1 MKVQLHFPP
10 VLAALAVC
18 VSLTLPTACNR
29 KLDPEDLSG
38 EGRSIVVLFENDVHC
53 SMGGYVTLA
62 GLRDAVRDTAYAA
75 VVSGGD
81 FLQGGAVG
89 AISRGQFVID
99 VMNSVHYDAVT
110 LGNHEFDY
118 KVPRLLELT
127 SELNAP
133 VVCANLY
140 DMTHHNV
147 FEPFV
152 ICEYGDKRIAY
163 VGVLTPYTQYKDEQY
178 AFYDSEGGPLYDTR
192 RDSYVSL
199 VQASVNLVRARGA
212 DYVIVLSHLGESAD
226 GFEYSADGLIAATT
240 GIDAV
245 LDAHSHMVV
254 DARVP
259 NREGKE
265 VILCQTG
272 SQFQNIGKLVI
283 SKDGDFSVSL
293 LPTADL
299 DVPVNQEVKAAV
311 DRVEA
316 QMEELANRVAFHSDY
331 DLNMTDGQGNW
342 VIRNS
347 ETNAGDLVTDAMRYG
362 LQSQIALINGGA
374 IRTDVPA
381 GDIRYRQVI
390 DLVPYE
396 DYVWKVEATGDK
408 ILKVLTSGV
417 RILPAENGDF
427 VQCSGLRYTA
437 HASDHTVSDV
447 QVLQDD
453 GSYAPLDPAGKY
465 SVALLDFCVLGG
477 GFGGVFNNCPML
489 LSSNVLYRDL
499 VVEYVNDVLGG
510 TIGAEYAHPQGRITV
525 VE

>member
-1 MKVQLHFPP
+1 MKFRIHFSQ
-10 VLAALAVC
+10 VLAALVFCA
-18 VSLTLPTACNR
+18 SLALPTACDNR
-29 KLDPEDLSG
+29 LDPEELPG

-53 SMGGYVTLA
+53 SINGYPIIA

-75 VVSGGD
+75 IVSGGD

-99 VMNSVHYDAVT
+99 VMNTVHYDAVT

-118 KVPRLLELT
+118 KVPRLLELC
-127 SELNAP
+127 SSLNAP
-133 VVCANLY
+133 VVCSNLY
-140 DMTHHNV
+140 DMTHHSV
-147 FEPFV
+147 FDPFV

-163 VGVLTPYTQYKDEQY
+163 VGVLTPYTQHKDEQY
-178 AFYDSEGGPLYDTR
+178 AFYDSDGKPLYDLR
-192 RDSYVSL
+192 KDSYVSL
-199 VQASVNLVRARGA
+199 VQASVNLARARGA
-212 DYVIVLSHLGESAD
+212 DYVIVLSHLGESVD

-245 LDAHSHMVV
+245 LDAHSHMLVNETV
-254 DARVP
+254 C
-259 NREGKE
+259 NKEGKE
-265 VILCQTG
+265 VILCQAG
-272 SQFQNIGKLVI
+272 SQFQYIAKLVI
-283 SKDGDFSVSL
+283 SKDGEFSVSI
-293 LPTADL
+293 LPVEDL
-299 DVPVNQEVKAAV
+299 KVPVNQEVAAAV

-316 QMEELANRVAFHSDY
+316 QMNELANRVAFHSDY
-331 DLNMTDGQGNW
+331 PLHMTDGQGNW

-347 ETNAGDLVTDAMRYG
+347 ETNAGDLVTDAMRHG
-362 LQSQIALINGGA
+362 LQAQIALINGGA

-396 DYVWKVEATGDK
+396 DYVWKVQATGEK
-408 ILKVLTSGV
+408 ILQVLTSGV

-437 HASDHTVSDV
+437 HKSSHTVSDV

-453 GSYAPLDPAGKY
+453 GTYAPLNPAGRY

-510 TIGAEYAHPQGRITV
+510 NVGEEYANPQGRIIV
-525 VE
+525 VD